1 MSEIKNLRPKCDF
14 YLEYQ
19 GKRMLDESLF
29 FILKNL
35 KEGTLTREFLHSGD
49 IPIFD
54 RKLRVLSEF
63 LGTPVDLSGPGLPD
77 EIIGVME
84 YFEREREGVNRYL
97 RYGRAPALTVDGVI
111 FSMGRLLLIR
121 RRNEP
126 FKGMYALPGG
136 FVEYGER
143 TEDAVLREIFEE
155 TGLRTRVTN
164 LIGVYSDPDR
174 DPRGHTVSAIYL
186 LEVVGGEMREGDD
199 AAGVEM
205 VDPEDLPPLAFDHE
219 KVVKDALQLF
229 EGERVV

>member
-1 MSEIKNLRPKCDF
+1 
-14 YLEYQ
+14 
-19 GKRMLDESLF
+19 
-29 FILKNL
+29 
-35 KEGTLTREFLHSGD
+35 
-49 IPIFD
+49 
-54 RKLRVLSEF
+54 
-63 LGTPVDLSGPGLPD
+63 
-77 EIIGVME
+77 ME